1 MSILKQVISD
11 LVGMFLKDARLTA
24 SILVLVAG
32 VAFLIRNAG
41 LTPLTGGWLLLGGSL
56 ALLVISVLRASGRD

>member
-11 LVGMFLKDARLTA
+11 LVGMFLKDARLTIT
-24 SILVLVAG
+24 ILVLVAA
-32 VAFLIRNAG
+32 VAFLIRDEG